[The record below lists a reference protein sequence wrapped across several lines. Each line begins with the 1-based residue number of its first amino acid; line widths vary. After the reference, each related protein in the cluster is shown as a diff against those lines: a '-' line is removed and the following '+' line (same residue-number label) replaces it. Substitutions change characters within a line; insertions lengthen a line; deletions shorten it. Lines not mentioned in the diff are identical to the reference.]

1 MTMNM
6 SGRLISVDNPSTVAG
21 DTGTPT
27 PPSGDELAW
36 EVLSREALEAHDANT
51 AGEAAVLWRRA
62 ALIAAGFAADDRRR
76 AASLGN
82 KAMAGAFDDDLECAE
97 VGLRAA
103 LEAWGDTA
111 SWIGGMRVR
120 GTARSSLFH
129 HRLEVRHRDNFEAH
143 IRARYGRWIDGGLG
157 ASLFN
162 HGIILVSMDR
172 DEAGRAQLARA
183 VECRRNAFGGADP
196 ALAFILRT
204 LAGLCPDEAEAEACL
219 DRAGAAMTDPSP
231 DGLERWQRDR
241 PPQLDDVR
249 RLLSAVCLT
258 AIFAER
264 DFL

>member
-1 MTMNM
+1 MV
-6 SGRLISVDNPSTVAG
+6 RDNAVEGEA
-21 DTGTPT
+21 GTPT

-36 EVLSREALEAHDANT
+36 EALSREALEAHGANR

-62 ALIAAGFAADDRRR
+62 ALIAAAFPADDPRR

-82 KAMAGAFDDDLECAE
+82 EALACALDDDLERAE
-97 VGLRAA
+97 AGLRAA
-103 LEAWGDTA
+103 LEAWGDSA
-111 SWIGGMRVR
+111 NWIGGMRVR

-129 HRLEVRHRDNFEAH
+129 HRLEVRHRASFETH
-143 IRARYGRWIDGGLG
+143 IRARYGRWMDGCLG

-162 HGIILVSMDR
+162 HGIVLVSLDR
-172 DEAGRAQLARA
+172 DEEGRAQLARA
-183 VECRRNAFGGADP
+183 VERRRNAFGGSDP
-196 ALAFILRT
+196 GLAFMLRT
-204 LAGLCPDEAEAEACL
+204 LAGLCPDEDEAEACL
-219 DRAGAAMTDPSP
+219 DRAGAAMSDPSP